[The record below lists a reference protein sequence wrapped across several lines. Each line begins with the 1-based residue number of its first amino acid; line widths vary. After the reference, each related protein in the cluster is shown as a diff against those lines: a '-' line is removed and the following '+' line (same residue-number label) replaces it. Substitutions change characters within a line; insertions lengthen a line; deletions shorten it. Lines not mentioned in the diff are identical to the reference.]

1 MGLVKIIAVITAML
15 FAGGCGTNTPDN
27 NILDGGNKMAEKKEI
42 RSFSYSHN
50 GSISYD
56 GYNYTFYQDENGVH
70 LTAELNCGWEKL
82 DVDLEDGIMEQLE
95 TIVFEHQMY
104 QWDGFSKTDTNVMDG
119 EGFSLDITFMDGTT
133 VSAHGSNAFPSGYG
147 AAEDAFNGLFWELTE
162 IHADKVMEKDPYD
175 YSDE

>member
-1 MGLVKIIAVITAML
+1 MGLAKIIAVITAML

-27 NILDGGNKMAEKKEI
+27 NIVDGGNEMVEKKEI

-50 GSISYD
+50 GSTSYD
-56 GYNYTFYQDENGVH
+56 GYHYTFFQDETGVH

-82 DVDLEDGIMEQLE
+82 DVDLDKEIMEQLE
-95 TIVFEHQMY
+95 TIVLEHQVY
-104 QWDGFSKTDTNVMDG
+104 QWDGFCKTDTNVMDG
-119 EGFSLDITFMDGTT
+119 EGFSLDITFMDDTT

-147 AAEDAFNGLFWELTE
+147 DAEDAFNGLFWELTK
-162 IHADKVMEKDPYD
+162 IHADKIMENDPCD